1 VRIQTWVVTGL
12 CLTLLAACSLPRGA
26 AIQREILAGQDAEFP
41 EIAVYP
47 VTRDFLPVAAA
58 WPAIGHRPSHG
69 WIGHS
74 GSAGD
79 ITIKPFDTIELT
91 VWDSEENSLL
101 TSDTDKVVDIPR
113 LRVTEAGQIF
123 VPYIG
128 YLRVADRTPDSARR
142 LVEREMTAIVPSAQ
156 VQLGVTPGNG
166 GSVSLV
172 GGVASPGTFPLPQAN
187 FTVLDLISLG
197 GGPDGLRNP
206 QVRLIR
212 DGRTYL
218 ASYEGLLENPARDTV
233 LRGGDKV
240 ALIEDDR
247 YFRALGA
254 SGVEELVYFRDET
267 ITALDALSLMGGL
280 NDRRANPR
288 GILILREYPPETVRA
303 DLSGPEN
310 TRTIFTVDLT
320 TADGLFSAGQF
331 DIYPGDTVLATESV
345 VSTAEAVIV
354 LFGSAVGLTRGLTN

>member
-1 VRIQTWVVTGL
+1 VRIQSWVVIGL

-26 AIQREILAGQDAEFP
+26 AIQREILAGQNDEFP

-47 VTRDFLPVAAA
+47 VTRDFLPVVSA
-58 WPAIGHRPSHG
+58 WPAIGDRPSHG
-69 WIGHS
+69 WIHHS
-74 GSAGD
+74 GTAGD

-91 VWDSEENSLL
+91 VWDSEDNSLL
-101 TSDTDKVVDIPR
+101 TSETERVVDIPR
-113 LRVTEAGQIF
+113 LRVTESGQIF

-156 VQLGVTPGNG
+156 VQLDVAPGSS

-172 GGVASPGTFPLPQAN
+172 GGVAEPGTFPLPQAN

-197 GGPDGLRNP
+197 GGPEGLRNP

-212 DGRTYL
+212 SGRTYL
-218 ASYEGLLENPARDTV
+218 TSYEGLLENPARDTV
-233 LRGGDKV
+233 LRGGDKI

-247 YFRALGA
+247 FFRALGA
-254 SGVEELVYFRDET
+254 SSTEELVYFSDES
-267 ITALDALSLMGGL
+267 ITALDALSLIGGL
-280 NDRRANPR
+280 NERRANPR

-303 DLSGPEN
+303 DLSGPQN

-320 TADGLFSAGQF
+320 SADGLFSAGKF

-345 VSTAEAVIV
+345 VTTAEAVIV